1 MAETTPLRQEALP
14 RQEPKAERP
23 PLVGAPAKLRQ
34 IVMRSLFWSY
44 ERGSW
49 QYDVIVIL
57 ILAFIFLS
65 HPLFRDQPTMEL
77 SNLHYGQGVVE
88 VSHDK
93 TSHTYQIDARLLESL
108 NAPTPEQ
115 AAETIL
121 AKSLNRPF
129 KLKSLEKIFDR
140 KNTQVVLGYRVQVE
154 P

>member
-1 MAETTPLRQEALP
+1 MAETRPLHQEALP
-14 RQEPKAERP
+14 HQEPEAARP
-23 PLVGAPAKLRQ
+23 PLVGAGAKLRT
-34 IVMRSLFWSY
+34 ILRRSIFWSY

-65 HPLFRDQPTMEL
+65 HPLFQDQPVLEL
-77 SNLHYGQGVVE
+77 TNLRHVSGVVE
-88 VSHDK
+88 LSHDE

-108 NAPTPEQ
+108 NAPTER

-121 AKSLNRPF
+121 EKSLNRQV
-129 KLKSLEKIFDR
+129 KVKSVEEIQDR
-140 KNTQVVLGYRVQVE
+140 KDSQVVLGYRVQVE

>member
-1 MAETTPLRQEALP
+1 MAETRPLHQEALP
-14 RQEPKAERP
+14 HQEPEAARP
-23 PLVGAPAKLRQ
+23 PLVGAGAKLRT
-34 IVMRSLFWSY
+34 ILRRSIFWSY

-65 HPLFRDQPTMEL
+65 HPLFKDQPVLEL
-77 SNLHYGQGVVE
+77 TNLRHVSGVVQL
-88 VSHDK
+88 SHDE

-108 NAPTPEQ
+108 NAPTER

-121 AKSLNRPF
+121 EKSLNRQV
-129 KLKSLEKIFDR
+129 KVKSVEEIRDR
-140 KNTQVVLGYRVQVE
+140 KDSQVVLGYRVQVE

>member
-1 MAETTPLRQEALP
+1 
-14 RQEPKAERP
+14 
-23 PLVGAPAKLRQ
+23 VGAGAKLRT
-34 IVMRSLFWSY
+34 ILRRSIFWSY

-65 HPLFRDQPTMEL
+65 HPLFQDQPVLEL
-77 SNLHYGQGVVE
+77 TNLRHVSGVVE
-88 VSHDK
+88 LSHDE

-108 NAPTPEQ
+108 NAPTER

-121 AKSLNRPF
+121 EKSLNRQV
-129 KLKSLEKIFDR
+129 KVKSVEEIRDR
-140 KNTQVVLGYRVQVE
+140 KDSQVVLGYRVQVE

>member
-1 MAETTPLRQEALP
+1 MAETRPLHQEALP
-14 RQEPKAERP
+14 HQEPEAARP
-23 PLVGAPAKLRQ
+23 PLVGAGAKLRT
-34 IVMRSLFWSY
+34 ILRRSIFWSY

-65 HPLFRDQPTMEL
+65 HPLFQDQPVLEL
-77 SNLHYGQGVVE
+77 TNLRHVSGVVE
-88 VSHDK
+88 LSHDE

-108 NAPTPEQ
+108 NAPTER

-121 AKSLNRPF
+121 EKSLNRQV
-129 KLKSLEKIFDR
+129 KVKSVEEIRDR
-140 KNTQVVLGYRVQVE
+140 KDSQVVLGYRVQVE

>member
-1 MAETTPLRQEALP
+1 MAETKPLHQEALP
-14 RQEPKAERP
+14 HQEPEAARP
-23 PLVGAPAKLRQ
+23 PLVGAGAKLRT
-34 IVMRSLFWSY
+34 ILRRSIFWSY

-65 HPLFRDQPTMEL
+65 HPLFQDQPVLEL
-77 SNLHYGQGVVE
+77 TNLRHVSGVVE
-88 VSHDK
+88 LSHDE

-108 NAPTPEQ
+108 NAPTER

-121 AKSLNRPF
+121 EKSLNRQV
-129 KLKSLEKIFDR
+129 KVKSVEEIRDR
-140 KNTQVVLGYRVQVE
+140 KDSQVVLGYRVQVE

>member
-1 MAETTPLRQEALP
+1 MAETRPLHQEALP
-14 RQEPKAERP
+14 HQEPEAARP
-23 PLVGAPAKLRQ
+23 PLVGAGAKLRT
-34 IVMRSLFWSY
+34 ILRRSIFWSY

-65 HPLFRDQPTMEL
+65 HPLFQDQRVLEL
-77 SNLHYGQGVVE
+77 TNLRHVSGVVE
-88 VSHDK
+88 LSHDE

-108 NAPTPEQ
+108 NAPTER

-121 AKSLNRPF
+121 EKSLNRQV
-129 KLKSLEKIFDR
+129 KVKSVEEIRDR
-140 KNTQVVLGYRVQVE
+140 KDSQVVLGYRVQVE

>member
-1 MAETTPLRQEALP
+1 MAETTPLRQETLP
-14 RQEPKAERP
+14 RQESEAARP
-23 PLVGAPAKLRQ
+23 PLAGAGAKLRQ
-34 IVMRSLFWSY
+34 ILLRSIFWSY

-49 QYDVIVIL
+49 QYDVIVLL

-65 HPLFRDQPTMEL
+65 YPLFQDQPTLEL
-77 SNLHYGQGVVE
+77 TNLRHVAGVVE

-108 NAPTPEQ
+108 NAPTPER

-121 AKSLNRPF
+121 AKSLNRPV
-129 KLKSLEKIFDR
+129 KLKSVERILDR
-140 KNTQVVLGYRVQVE
+140 KNPQVVLGYRVQVE